1 MLQLVSTAN
10 ANWVKF
16 SLGCDVYRAI
26 SLETC
31 TNERK
36 AFGGPASENV
46 KAQAKRVAEIAKNL

>member
-1 MLQLVSTAN
+1 MLKIAEYTQKALELRN
-10 ANWVKF
+10 
-16 SLGCDVYRAI
+16 RAI